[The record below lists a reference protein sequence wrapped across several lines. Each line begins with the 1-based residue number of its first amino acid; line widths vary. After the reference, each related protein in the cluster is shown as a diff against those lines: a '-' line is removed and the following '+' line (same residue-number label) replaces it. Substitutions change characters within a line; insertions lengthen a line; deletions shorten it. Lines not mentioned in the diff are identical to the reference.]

1 MRNNCNYI
9 AKVAIFLAFCCIQRH
24 ILLNKRRKN
33 VKKAISYLI
42 KYGIPL
48 VIGVGLM
55 WFLYKNVD
63 MASMMDTLKTDVNYW
78 WFAAVA
84 VVSIL
89 SHVFRALRWRL
100 QLNAIDVKPSFSAV
114 VNSIFG
120 TYAVNLVFPR
130 LGEVWRCGY
139 IANRQKASV
148 TQVMGSMVADRLTDT
163 VTVLTLTLI
172 TFLLA
177 QNAFGQFFDAYPQM
191 KENLMNIV
199 SDARVWMGTIIVIA
213 AFGWLLIM
221 KTENKIIKKIQ
232 LMARNLWEG
241 FAAITRMDGKWW
253 FLLLTIL
260 IWGCYFLQLYLAC
273 QAFSFTSNLSV
284 LAVLVVFVLSS
295 IGMGIPTNGGLGAWH
310 VATIF
315 GLSLYGVGVFN
326 PGNFDP
332 RASAFAMLVWGFQT
346 LLLIVLGIYAFIS
359 MAIDRRRIVTGKT
372 VVETT
377 NDEIKL

>member
-1 MRNNCNYI
+1 M
-9 AKVAIFLAFCCIQRH
+9 
-24 ILLNKRRKN
+24 
-33 VKKAISYLI
+33 KKAISYLV

-55 WFLYKNVD
+55 YFLYKNVD
-63 MASMMDTLKTDVNYW
+63 ITSMMDTLKNDVNYW

-84 VVSIL
+84 AVSIM
-89 SHVFRALRWRL
+89 SHVFRAMRWQL
-100 QLNAIDVKPSFSAV
+100 QLRAINVKPSFSAV
-114 VNSIFG
+114 LNSIFG

-163 VTVLTLTLI
+163 VTVLALTFV

-177 QNAFGQFFDAYPQM
+177 QGAFSQFMDTYPQM
-191 KENLMNIV
+191 KQSIMAV
-199 SDARVWMGTIIVIA
+199 ASDARVWLGAVVVIA
-213 AFGWLLIM
+213 AVGWLMIM

-241 FAAITRMDGKWW
+241 FAGISHMEGKWW
-253 FLLLTIL
+253 FLLLTVL

-273 QAFSFTSNLSV
+273 KAFSFTGDLSV

-315 GLSLYGVGVFN
+315 GLSLYGVGVFS
-326 PGNFDP
+326 PSHFDP
-332 RASAFAMLVWGFQT
+332 RASAFAMFVWGFQQV
-346 LLLIVLGIYAFIS
+346 LIIVLGIYAFIT
-359 MAIDRRRIVTGKT
+359 MTIDRRRIESGKT
-372 VVETT
+372 VVDTT

>member
-1 MRNNCNYI
+1 M
-9 AKVAIFLAFCCIQRH
+9 
-24 ILLNKRRKN
+24 
-33 VKKAISYLI
+33 KKAVSYLI

-55 WFLYKNVD
+55 YFLYKNVD
-63 MASMMDTLKTDVNYW
+63 LTSMMQTLQTDVDYW
-78 WFAAVA
+78 WFIPVA

-89 SHVFRALRWRL
+89 SHVFRAMRWRL
-100 QLNAIDVKPSFSAV
+100 QLKAIDVKPSFSAV
-114 VNSIFG
+114 LNSIFG

-163 VTVLTLTLI
+163 LTVLLLTLVA
-172 TFLLA
+172 FLLA
-177 QNAFGQFFDAYPQM
+177 QGDFAKFFDAYPQM
-191 KENLMNIV
+191 KENFLNV
-199 SDARVWMGTIIVIA
+199 ASDGRIWFGTAIAIIAI
-213 AFGWLLIM
+213 GWLLVM
-221 KTENKIIKKIQ
+221 KTENKFIKKIQ

-260 IWGCYFLQLYLAC
+260 IWGCYFMQLYLAC
-273 QAFSFTSNLSV
+273 KAFSFTSPLSV
-284 LAVLVVFVLSS
+284 LAVLVMFVLSS
-295 IGMGIPTNGGLGAWH
+295 IGMGVPTNGGLGSWH
-310 VATIF
+310 LAIIF
-315 GLSLYGVGVFN
+315 GLSLYGVGVFSASN
-326 PGNFDP
+326 PDP

-359 MAIDRRRIVTGKT
+359 MAIDRRRIESGKT
-372 VVETT
+372 IVDTT

>member
-1 MRNNCNYI
+1 M
-9 AKVAIFLAFCCIQRH
+9 
-24 ILLNKRRKN
+24 
-33 VKKAISYLI
+33 KKAISYLV

-63 MASMMDTLKTDVNYW
+63 INSMMDTLKTDVNYL
-78 WFAAVA
+78 WFIPVA
-84 VVSIL
+84 IVSIF

-100 QLNAIDVKPSFSAV
+100 QLKAIDVKPSFSAV
-114 VNSIFG
+114 LNSIFG

-163 VTVLTLTLI
+163 VTVLVLTFI

-177 QNAFGQFFDAYPQM
+177 QSAFGKFFDAYPQM
-191 KENLMNIV
+191 KENFLNIA
-199 SDARVWMGTIIVIA
+199 SDARIWLGTALVIITL
-213 AFGWLLIM
+213 GWLLIM

-232 LMARNLWEG
+232 LMVRNLWEG
-241 FAAITRMDGKWW
+241 FAGIARMEGKWW
-253 FLLLTIL
+253 FLLLTLL

-273 QAFSFTSNLSV
+273 KAFNFTSSLSV
-284 LAVLVVFVLSS
+284 LAVLVMFVLSS
-295 IGMGIPTNGGLGAWH
+295 IGMGVPTNGGLGAWH
-310 VATIF
+310 LGIIF
-315 GLSLYGVGVFN
+315 GLSLYGVGVFSINN
-326 PGNFDP
+326 PDKN
-332 RASAFAMLVWGFQT
+332 ASTFAMFVWLFQQVLIIALGLYAFA
-346 LLLIVLGIYAFIS
+346 S
-359 MAIDRRRIVTGKT
+359 MAIDRNRIEKGKT
-372 VVETT
+372 VVDTT

>member
-1 MRNNCNYI
+1 M
-9 AKVAIFLAFCCIQRH
+9 
-24 ILLNKRRKN
+24 
-33 VKKAISYLI
+33 KKAISYLV

-63 MASMMDTLKTDVNYW
+63 VTSMMDTLKSEVNYW
-78 WFAAVA
+78 WFIAVA
-84 VVSIL
+84 VVSIF
-89 SHVFRALRWRL
+89 SHVFRALRWQL
-100 QLNAIDVKPSFSAV
+100 QLKAINVKPSFSSV
-114 VNSIFG
+114 LNSIFG

-163 VTVLTLTLI
+163 VTVL
-172 TFLLA
+172 LLA
-177 QNAFGQFFDAYPQM
+177 FVTFFLSQGAFGKFMDTYPQM
-191 KENLMNIV
+191 KEYFMNIA
-199 SDARVWMGTIIVIA
+199 SDARVWIGTIAVIA
-213 AFGWLLIM
+213 AIGWLLIM
-221 KTENKIIKKIQ
+221 RTENKIIKKLQ

-241 FAAITRMDGKWW
+241 FAGIGRMEGKWW
-253 FLLLTIL
+253 FLLLTVL

-273 QAFSFTSNLSV
+273 KAFTFTSDLTV

-315 GLSLYGVGVFN
+315 GLSLYGIGVFN
-326 PGNFDP
+326 PSNFDP
-332 RASAFAMLVWGFQT
+332 RASAFAMLVWGFQQV
-346 LLLIVLGIYAFIS
+346 LIIALGIYAFIS
-359 MAIDRRRIVTGKT
+359 MAIDRRRIESGKT
-372 VVETT
+372 VVDTT

>member
-1 MRNNCNYI
+1 M
-9 AKVAIFLAFCCIQRH
+9 
-24 ILLNKRRKN
+24 
-33 VKKAISYLI
+33 KKAISYLI

-55 WFLYKNVD
+55 YFLYKNVD
-63 MASMMDTLKTDVNYW
+63 VTTMMQTLQTDVDYW
-78 WFAAVA
+78 WFIPVA

-89 SHVFRALRWRL
+89 SHVFRAMRWRL

-114 VNSIFG
+114 LNSIFG

-163 VTVLTLTLI
+163 VTVLLLTLV

-177 QNAFGQFFDAYPQM
+177 QGDFAKFFDAYPQM
-191 KENLMNIV
+191 KENFLNV
-199 SDARVWMGTIIVIA
+199 ASDGRIWMGTAVAIIAI
-213 AFGWLLIM
+213 GWLLVM

-273 QAFSFTSNLSV
+273 KAFNFTCGLSV
-284 LAVLVVFVLSS
+284 LAVLVMFVLSS
-295 IGMGIPTNGGLGAWH
+295 IGMGVPTNGGLGSWH
-310 VATIF
+310 LAIIF
-315 GLSLYGVGVFN
+315 GLSLYGVGVFSASN
-326 PGNFDP
+326 PDP

-359 MAIDRRRIVTGKT
+359 MAIDRKRIESGKT
-372 VVETT
+372 VVDTT

>member
-1 MRNNCNYI
+1 M
-9 AKVAIFLAFCCIQRH
+9 
-24 ILLNKRRKN
+24 
-33 VKKAISYLI
+33 KKAISYLV

-63 MASMMDTLKTDVNYW
+63 VASMMDTLKTDVNYW

-84 VVSIL
+84 VVSIM

-114 VNSIFG
+114 LNSIFG

-163 VTVLTLTLI
+163 ITVLALTFV

-177 QNAFGQFFDAYPQM
+177 QGAFSKFFDAYPEM
-191 KENLMNIV
+191 KQNLWNIA
-199 SDARVWMGTIIVIA
+199 SDARVWVGAVVVIA
-213 AFGWLLIM
+213 AVGLLLIM
-221 KTENKIIKKIQ
+221 KTENKIIKKLQ

-253 FLLLTIL
+253 FLLLTFL

-273 QAFSFTSNLSV
+273 KAFTFTSNLSV

-295 IGMGIPTNGGLGAWH
+295 IGMGVPTNGGLGAWH

-332 RASAFAMLVWGFQT
+332 RATAFAMAVWGFQT
-346 LLLIVLGIYAFIS
+346 LLVIVLGIYAFTS
-359 MAIDRRRIVTGKT
+359 MAVDRRRIETGKT

>member
-1 MRNNCNYI
+1 
-9 AKVAIFLAFCCIQRH
+9 
-24 ILLNKRRKN
+24 
-33 VKKAISYLI
+33 VKKTISYLV

-55 WFLYKNVD
+55 YFLYKNVD
-63 MASMMDTLKTDVNYW
+63 ITSMMDTLKNDVNYW
-78 WFAAVA
+78 WFLPVA

-89 SHVFRALRWRL
+89 SHIFRALRWRL

-114 VNSIFG
+114 LNSIFG

-163 VTVLTLTLI
+163 VTVLALTLV

-177 QNAFGQFFDAYPQM
+177 QGAFGQFFDAYPQM
-191 KENLMNIV
+191 KQNFLNIA
-199 SDARVWMGTIIVIA
+199 SDARIWLGTAVVIIA
-213 AFGWLLIM
+213 LGWLMVM
-221 KTENKIIKKIQ
+221 KTDNKIIKKLQ

-241 FAAITRMDGKWW
+241 FAGIGRMQGKWW
-253 FLLLTIL
+253 FLLLTLL

-273 QAFSFTSNLSV
+273 QAFTFTSGLSV

-295 IGMGIPTNGGLGAWH
+295 IGMGIPTNGCLGAWH

-315 GLSLYGVGVFN
+315 GLSLYGVGTFT
-326 PGNFDP
+326 PAHFDP
-332 RASAFAMLVWGFQT
+332 RASAFAMLVWGFQQV
-346 LLLIVLGIYAFIS
+346 LIIVLGIYAFAS
-359 MAIDRRRIVTGKT
+359 MAIDRNRIEKGKT
-372 VVETT
+372 IVDTT
-377 NDEIKL
+377 NEEIRL

>member
-1 MRNNCNYI
+1 M
-9 AKVAIFLAFCCIQRH
+9 
-24 ILLNKRRKN
+24 
-33 VKKAISYLI
+33 KKTVSYLI

-48 VIGVGLM
+48 AIGVGLM

-63 MASMMDTLKTDVNYW
+63 INSMMETLKTDVNYW
-78 WFAAVA
+78 WFLAVA
-84 VVSIL
+84 VISIL

-100 QLNAIDVKPSFSAV
+100 QLNAINVKPSFSAV
-114 VNSIFG
+114 LNSIFG
-120 TYAVNLVFPR
+120 TYFVNLVFPR

-163 VTVLTLTLI
+163 ITVLLLTLV

-177 QNAFGQFFDAYPQM
+177 QGAFGQFMDTYPEM
-191 KENLMNIV
+191 KERFMGV
-199 SDARVWMGTIIVIA
+199 ASDIRVWVATAVVIA
-213 AFGWLLIM
+213 AVGWLLVM

-241 FAAITRMDGKWW
+241 FAAITRMEGKWW

-260 IWGCYFLQLYLAC
+260 IWGCYFLQMYLAC
-273 QAFSFTSNLSV
+273 KAFSFTSGLSV

-295 IGMGIPTNGGLGAWH
+295 IGMGVPTNGGLGAWH

-315 GLSLYGVGVFN
+315 GLSLYGVGKFT

-332 RASAFAMLVWGFQT
+332 QATAFAMLVWGFQT
-346 LLLIVLGIYAFIS
+346 LLVIVLGIYAFSS
-359 MAIDRRRIVTGKT
+359 MAIDRNRIESGKT
-372 VVETT
+372 VVDTT

>member
-1 MRNNCNYI
+1 MC
-9 AKVAIFLAFCCIQRH
+9 KVSHFFAFGSKRDYFLFNI
-24 ILLNKRRKN
+24 NRKN

-48 VIGVGLM
+48 LIGVGLM
-55 WFLYKNVD
+55 FFLYKNVD
-63 MASMMDTLKTDVNYW
+63 VNSMMETLKTDVDYW
-78 WFAAVA
+78 WFGAVA
-84 VVSIL
+84 IVSIM

-100 QLNAIDVKPSFSAV
+100 QLNAINVKPSFSAV
-114 VNSIFG
+114 LNSIFG
-120 TYAVNLVFPR
+120 TYVVNLAFPR

-163 VTVLTLTLI
+163 ITVLLLTLA
-172 TFLLA
+172 TFMRA
-177 QNAFGQFFDAYPQM
+177 QGAFGQFMDTYPDT
-191 KENLMNIV
+191 KEKFLSIA
-199 SDARVWMGTIIVIA
+199 SDIRVWLGTAVAIA
-213 AFGWLLIM
+213 VFGWLMVM
-221 KTENKIIKKIQ
+221 KTENKVIKKIQ

-241 FAAITRMDGKWW
+241 FAAITRMEGKWW

-260 IWGCYFLQLYLAC
+260 IWGCYFLQMYLAC
-273 QAFSFTSNLSV
+273 KAFSFTSSLSV

-295 IGMGIPTNGGLGAWH
+295 IGMGVPTNGGLGAWH

-315 GLSLYGVGVFN
+315 GLSLYGVGKFT

-332 RASAFAMLVWGFQT
+332 QATAFAMLVWGFQT
-346 LLLIVLGIYAFIS
+346 LLLIVLGIYAFTS
-359 MAIDRRRIVTGKT
+359 MAIDRNRIESGKT
-372 VVETT
+372 VVDTT

>member
-1 MRNNCNYI
+1 M
-9 AKVAIFLAFCCIQRH
+9 
-24 ILLNKRRKN
+24 
-33 VKKAISYLI
+33 KKAISYLV

-63 MASMMDTLKTDVNYW
+63 VASMMDTLKNDVNYW
-78 WFAAVA
+78 WFAGVA

-89 SHVFRALRWRL
+89 SHIFRALRWQL
-100 QLNAIDVKPSFSAV
+100 QLKAIDVKPSFSAV
-114 VNSIFG
+114 LNSIFG

-163 VTVLTLTLI
+163 VTVLALTLV

-177 QNAFGQFFDAYPQM
+177 QNAFGQFFDAYPEM
-191 KENLMNIV
+191 KQSFMKIA
-199 SDARVWMGTIIVIA
+199 SDARVWMGTVLVIA
-213 AFGWLLIM
+213 VVGWLLIM
-221 KTENKIIKKIQ
+221 KTENKFIKKIQ

-241 FAAITRMDGKWW
+241 FAGIAHMKGKWW
-253 FLLLTIL
+253 FLLLTVL

-273 QAFSFTSNLSV
+273 KAFTFTSNLTV
-284 LAVLVVFVLSS
+284 LAVLVIFVLSS
-295 IGMGIPTNGGLGAWH
+295 IGMGVPTNGGLGAWH

-315 GLSLYGVGVFN
+315 GLSLYGIGVFN
-326 PGNFDP
+326 PSNFDP
-332 RASAFAMLVWGFQT
+332 RASAFAMFVWGFQQV
-346 LLLIVLGIYAFIS
+346 LIIGLGIYAFIS
-359 MAIDRRRIVTGKT
+359 MAIDRRRIETGAR
-372 VVETT
+372 VVDTT
-377 NDEIKL
+377 NEEIKL

>member
-1 MRNNCNYI
+1 M
-9 AKVAIFLAFCCIQRH
+9 
-24 ILLNKRRKN
+24 
-33 VKKAISYLI
+33 KKAISYLI

-100 QLNAIDVKPSFSAV
+100 QLNAINVKPSFSAV

-172 TFLLA
+172 TFLL
-177 QNAFGQFFDAYPQM
+177 
-191 KENLMNIV
+191 
-199 SDARVWMGTIIVIA
+199 
-213 AFGWLLIM
+213 
-221 KTENKIIKKIQ
+221 
-232 LMARNLWEG
+232 ARNLWEG

-359 MAIDRRRIVTGKT
+359 MAIDRQRIETGKT

>member
-1 MRNNCNYI
+1 M
-9 AKVAIFLAFCCIQRH
+9 
-24 ILLNKRRKN
+24 
-33 VKKAISYLI
+33 KKTISYLV

-48 VIGVGLM
+48 AIGVGLM
-55 WFLYKNVD
+55 YFLYKNVD
-63 MASMMDTLKTDVNYW
+63 LNTMMETFKTDVNYW
-78 WFAAVA
+78 WFIPIAVI
-84 VVSIL
+84 SLL
-89 SHVFRALRWRL
+89 SHVFRALRWKL
-100 QLNAIDVKPSFSAV
+100 QLKAIDVKPSFSAV
-114 VNSIFG
+114 LNSIFG
-120 TYAVNLVFPR
+120 TYAVNLAFPR

-163 VTVLTLTLI
+163 VTVLLLTLV

-191 KENLMNIV
+191 KENFMNLA
-199 SDARVWMGTIIVIA
+199 SDGRIWIGTALFII
-213 AFGWLLIM
+213 AFGWLLVM

-241 FAAITRMDGKWW
+241 FYAITKMEGKWW
-253 FLLLTIL
+253 FLLYTIL
-260 IWGCYFLQLYLAC
+260 IWGCYFLQLYLASK
-273 QAFSFTSNLSV
+273 AFSFTSGLSV
-284 LAVLVVFVLSS
+284 LAVLVMFVLSS
-295 IGMGIPTNGGLGAWH
+295 IGMGVPTNGGLGAWH
-310 VATIF
+310 VAIIF

-326 PGNFDP
+326 PSNFDP

-346 LLLIVLGIYAFIS
+346 LLLIVLGIYAFTS
-359 MAIDRRRIVTGKT
+359 MAIDRNRIESGKT

>member
-1 MRNNCNYI
+1 M
-9 AKVAIFLAFCCIQRH
+9 
-24 ILLNKRRKN
+24 
-33 VKKAISYLI
+33 KKAISYLV

-63 MASMMDTLKTDVNYW
+63 VTSMMDTLKSEVNYW
-78 WFAAVA
+78 WFIAVA
-84 VVSIL
+84 VISIF
-89 SHVFRALRWRL
+89 SHVFRALRWQL
-100 QLNAIDVKPSFSAV
+100 QLKAINVKPSFSSV
-114 VNSIFG
+114 LNSIFG

-163 VTVLTLTLI
+163 VTVLLLTFV
-172 TFLLA
+172 TFFLA
-177 QNAFGQFFDAYPQM
+177 QGAFGKFMDTYPQM
-191 KENLMNIV
+191 KENFMNV
-199 SDARVWMGTIIVIA
+199 ASDARVWIGTIAVIA
-213 AFGWLLIM
+213 AIGWLLIM
-221 KTENKIIKKIQ
+221 RTENKIIKKLQ

-241 FAAITRMDGKWW
+241 FAGIGRMEGKWW
-253 FLLLTIL
+253 FLLLTVL

-273 QAFSFTSNLSV
+273 KAFTFTSDLTV

-315 GLSLYGVGVFN
+315 GLSLYGIGVFN
-326 PGNFDP
+326 PSNFDP
-332 RASAFAMLVWGFQT
+332 RASAFAMFVWGFQQV
-346 LLLIVLGIYAFIS
+346 LIIGLGIYAFTS
-359 MAIDRRRIVTGKT
+359 MAIDRRRIETGKT

>member
-1 MRNNCNYI
+1 M
-9 AKVAIFLAFCCIQRH
+9 
-24 ILLNKRRKN
+24 
-33 VKKAISYLI
+33 KKAVSYLI

-55 WFLYKNVD
+55 YFLYKNVD
-63 MASMMDTLKTDVNYW
+63 LTSMMQTLQTDVDYW
-78 WFAAVA
+78 WFIPVA

-89 SHVFRALRWRL
+89 SHVFRAMRWRL
-100 QLNAIDVKPSFSAV
+100 QLKAIDVKPSFSAV
-114 VNSIFG
+114 LNSIFG

-163 VTVLTLTLI
+163 LTVLLLTLVA
-172 TFLLA
+172 FLLA
-177 QNAFGQFFDAYPQM
+177 QGDFAKFFDAYPQM
-191 KENLMNIV
+191 KENFLNV
-199 SDARVWMGTIIVIA
+199 ASDGRIWFGTAIAIIAI
-213 AFGWLLIM
+213 GWLLVM
-221 KTENKIIKKIQ
+221 KTENKFIKKIQ

-260 IWGCYFLQLYLAC
+260 IWGCYFMQLYLAC
-273 QAFSFTSNLSV
+273 KAFSFTSPLSV
-284 LAVLVVFVLSS
+284 LAVLVMFVLSS
-295 IGMGIPTNGGLGAWH
+295 IGMGVPTNGGLGSWH
-310 VATIF
+310 LAIIF
-315 GLSLYGVGVFN
+315 GLSLYGVGVFSASN
-326 PGNFDP
+326 PDP

-359 MAIDRRRIVTGKT
+359 MAIDRRRIESGKT
-372 VVETT
+372 VVDTT

>member
-1 MRNNCNYI
+1 M
-9 AKVAIFLAFCCIQRH
+9 
-24 ILLNKRRKN
+24 
-33 VKKAISYLI
+33 KKAISYLV

-55 WFLYKNVD
+55 IFLYQKVD
-63 MASMMDTLKTDVNYW
+63 INTMMDTLKTDVDYW
-78 WFAAVA
+78 WFLPVA

-114 VNSIFG
+114 LNSIFG

-163 VTVLTLTLI
+163 VTVLALTFV

-177 QNAFGQFFDAYPQM
+177 QGAFIKFLDAYPQT
-191 KENLMNIV
+191 KENFMNIAG
-199 SDARVWMGTIIVIA
+199 DARVWIGTVVVIA
-213 AFGWLLIM
+213 AIGWLFIM
-221 KTENKIIKKIQ
+221 KTENKIIKKLQ

-241 FAAITRMDGKWW
+241 FAAITRMKGKWW

-273 QAFSFTSNLSV
+273 QAFSFTRGLSV
-284 LAVLVVFVLSS
+284 LAILVVFVLSS

-315 GLSLYGVGVFN
+315 GLSLYGVGVFT
-326 PGNFDP
+326 PPNFDP
-332 RASAFAMLVWGFQT
+332 QASAFAMLVWGFQT
-346 LLLIVLGIYAFIS
+346 VLLIVLGIYAFTS
-359 MAIDRRRIVTGKT
+359 MAIDRRRIETGKT
-372 VVETT
+372 VVDIT

>member
-1 MRNNCNYI
+1 M
-9 AKVAIFLAFCCIQRH
+9 
-24 ILLNKRRKN
+24 
-33 VKKAISYLI
+33 KKAISYLV

-63 MASMMDTLKTDVNYW
+63 LGGMMDTLKNDVNYW
-78 WFAAVA
+78 WFVAVA

-100 QLNAIDVKPSFSAV
+100 QLKAIDVKPSFSAV
-114 VNSIFG
+114 LNSIFG

-163 VTVLTLTLI
+163 LTVLLLTLVA
-172 TFLLA
+172 FLLA
-177 QNAFGQFFDAYPQM
+177 QGDFAKFFDAYPQM
-191 KENLMNIV
+191 KENFLNV
-199 SDARVWMGTIIVIA
+199 ASDGRIWFGTAIAIIAI
-213 AFGWLLIM
+213 GWLLVM
-221 KTENKIIKKIQ
+221 KTENKFIKKIQ

-260 IWGCYFLQLYLAC
+260 IWGCYFMQLYLAC
-273 QAFSFTSNLSV
+273 KAFSFTSPLSV
-284 LAVLVVFVLSS
+284 LAVLVMFVLSS
-295 IGMGIPTNGGLGAWH
+295 IGMGVPTNGGLGSWH
-310 VATIF
+310 LAIIF
-315 GLSLYGVGVFN
+315 GLSLYGVGVFSASN
-326 PGNFDP
+326 PDP

-359 MAIDRRRIVTGKT
+359 MAIDRRRIESGKT
-372 VVETT
+372 VVDTT

>member
-1 MRNNCNYI
+1 M
-9 AKVAIFLAFCCIQRH
+9 
-24 ILLNKRRKN
+24 
-33 VKKAISYLI
+33 KKAISYLV

-63 MASMMDTLKTDVNYW
+63 INLMMDTLKTDVNYW
-78 WFAAVA
+78 WFVAVA
-84 VVSIL
+84 VISIM

-100 QLNAIDVKPSFSAV
+100 QLKAINVKPSFSAV

-163 VTVLTLTLI
+163 VTVLLLTLV

-177 QNAFGQFFDAYPQM
+177 QDAFGQFFDAYPQTRDSIM
-191 KENLMNIV
+191 GVV
-199 SDARVWMGTIIVIA
+199 SDSRIWIGTIVALA
-213 AFGWLLIM
+213 ALGWLLIM
-221 KTENKIIKKIQ
+221 KTENKFIMKIQ

-273 QAFSFTSNLSV
+273 KAFTFTSGLTV

-315 GLSLYGVGVFN
+315 GLSLYGIGVFN

-332 RASAFAMLVWGFQT
+332 RATAFAMLVWGFQT

-359 MAIDRRRIVTGKT
+359 MAIDRRRIETGKT
-372 VVETT
+372 VVDTT

>member
-1 MRNNCNYI
+1 MC
-9 AKVAIFLAFCCIQRH
+9 KVSHFFAFGSKRDYFLFNI
-24 ILLNKRRKN
+24 NRKN

-48 VIGVGLM
+48 LIGVGLM
-55 WFLYKNVD
+55 YFLYKNVD
-63 MASMMDTLKTDVNYW
+63 VNSMMETLKTDVDYW
-78 WFAAVA
+78 WFGAVA
-84 VVSIL
+84 IVSIM

-100 QLNAIDVKPSFSAV
+100 QLNAINVKPSFSAV
-114 VNSIFG
+114 LNSIFG
-120 TYAVNLVFPR
+120 TYVVNLAFPR

-163 VTVLTLTLI
+163 ITVLLLTLA
-172 TFLLA
+172 TFMMA
-177 QNAFGQFFDAYPQM
+177 QGAFGQFMDTYPDT
-191 KENLMNIV
+191 KEKFLSIA
-199 SDARVWMGTIIVIA
+199 SDIRVWLGTAVAIA
-213 AFGWLLIM
+213 VFGWLMVM
-221 KTENKIIKKIQ
+221 KTENKVIKKIQ

-241 FAAITRMDGKWW
+241 FAAITRMEGKWW

-260 IWGCYFLQLYLAC
+260 IWGCYFLQMYLAC
-273 QAFSFTSNLSV
+273 KAFSFTSSLSV

-295 IGMGIPTNGGLGAWH
+295 IGMGVPTNGGLGAWH

-315 GLSLYGVGVFN
+315 GLSLYGVGKFT

-332 RASAFAMLVWGFQT
+332 QATAFAMLVWGFQT
-346 LLLIVLGIYAFIS
+346 LLLIVLGIYAFTS
-359 MAIDRRRIVTGKT
+359 MAIDRNRIESGKT
-372 VVETT
+372 VVDTT